1 MKRENKKLATILL
14 ESESEKKRIE
24 ERNKQ
29 QCLDRANEI
38 VTHVAYANLSKE
50 EIDRV
55 IDRIKIVEGKLS
67 EDITHIEYSNMCD
80 SDLEKVFA
88 LIDPIRGKFR
98 A

>member
-38 VTHVAYANLSKE
+38 VTHVAYANLSKDK
-50 EIDRV
+50 IDRA
-55 IDRIKIVEGKLS
+55 I
-67 EDITHIEYSNMCD
+67 
-80 SDLEKVFA
+80 A
-88 LIDPIRGKFR
+88 R
-98 A
+98 ARKHKR